1 MRLTRI
7 CSHLQCALITGAV
20 VQALTWP
27 QAQTASELPLGLW
40 YSSLVLSL
48 VAICLATQQS
58 VALNRVSSYK
68 DYEAR
73 IRSMLGHKVVSKD
86 SDRGEAWT
94 PRKLQLYVWQTPI
107 MHLNFG
113 ILGFVVGLGIM
124 VFEGRNGM
132 DDSGPVSKGLD
143 AKVRC
148 QSGP

>member
-1 MRLTRI
+1 M
-7 CSHLQCALITGAV
+7 

-27 QAQTASELPLGLW
+27 QAQTPSKLPLGLW

-68 DYEAR
+68 DYDSR
-73 IRSMLGHKVVSKD
+73 IRSLLGYKVVWKN
-86 SDRGEAWT
+86 SDRAEAWT

-113 ILGFVVGLGIM
+113 ILGFVFGLGIM
-124 VFEGRNGM
+124 VFESRSGK
-132 DDSGPVSKGLD
+132 DDSGPVLKGLD
-143 AKVRC
+143 DMVGR
-148 QSGP
+148 

>member
-1 MRLTRI
+1 
-7 CSHLQCALITGAV
+7 V

-27 QAQTASELPLGLW
+27 QAQTASDLPLGLW
-40 YSSLVLSL
+40 YSSLILSL

-68 DYEAR
+68 NYDFR

-86 SDRGEAWT
+86 SDRGETWM

-113 ILGFVVGLGIM
+113 ILGFVFGLGIM
-124 VFEGRNGM
+124 VFERGNGM
-132 DDSGPVSKGLD
+132 EYSGSASKGLD
-143 AKVRC
+143 PNVC
-148 QSGP
+148 C